1 MSDED
6 KTNIKDI
13 IKDVEKKNDNIEDI
27 LKAKEWPIE
36 GIYIKLFNE
45 IINELTSL
53 NAIIIDK
60 NPKNNFSKYDKTF
73 LYKAIDLFIN
83 LENDK
88 IPKEI
93 IETVL
98 TQGNFCIIMKVFINV
113 NKYNILSQNI
123 IEFNKN
129 IISLLSN
136 TLQNNAE
143 LLMDN
148 VLYYKNDILPKFLLS
163 LSKNRKGRE
172 FVYELERYIL
182 MFIQDSNKYLF
193 YLESMNIIINS
204 LKEQLNKKNFSNI
217 IEEIQ
222 GIIYTYKN
230 RINII
235 SRSMINLLIKL
246 FEINEKEITNN
257 EIKDDYYNNMIKNFL
272 KDCYNRIVFTYS
284 SNIIINSGDNNIK
297 NSKDKFQYNVDFM
310 NFLLEFYQEL
320 INNRLTNS
328 YTNFLLELFLNLD
341 NIGNGAK
348 RYKWI
353 ISHTKF
359 AEIVINSIIKL
370 KETNLLSLYLTKIV
384 FLSIPRD
391 NEYYKPEYDIVFL
404 FDKLKEIFDEKNLE
418 ISNNFFHIIVS
429 QIINLININN
439 HIIELIF
446 NKSNIFSQ
454 SLSIFNSNEFSNETK
469 YNLLEFLEKI
479 ISINNDKTILY
490 KFDYPITNKFD
501 LDDNF
506 DLNEPKSYGLKYKLY
521 LLFFSSDIDN
531 KKFINNIENIIN
543 NINFFF
549 ENKRIFE
556 IIVFTDLLF
565 KSFLINNNIRYTNEI
580 SKEIIDKINDIFIK
594 IPTLIFNKE
603 IIDSNEKLEKLIH
616 KFIELILS
624 FTYLFNQKIIE
635 SKKCKLFM
643 KSKIIFTE
651 ESLIKIF
658 QNIFEKIDNF
668 DLKNKIITNIFSFV
682 FSNNK
687 VLIDIIKENYKKILQ
702 SHFFILILLRALYN
716 INDYISLSKVY
727 EILLESINF
736 SMINIKVILCSDII
750 SFTIVLLIN
759 IYVNKDLDN
768 EPSIKECY
776 NNAISLLKI
785 LVNFLNQSTLIKYL
799 YNIFN
804 IFYESITDFENK
816 NNNEKSKKILL
827 ILFTI
832 LKESLGIFYNKQKQ
846 NYQYLSLSKNIF
858 PNPFI
863 YNIFY
868 INHLKLEESI
878 FHYNF
883 DIRINSFEN
892 IDKFYIV
899 NFINEKTNQSI
910 FIFIDNTKKLLIGE
924 NSNNKNQDD
933 ILASYEK
940 IDNYLLTDKN
950 FHNISIIVDTI
961 NKSIKIWIDYKNIIS
976 NNKIVHYKNF
986 TFDTF
991 GLFTGYNPD
1000 TIIKNNSKEISPI
1013 IDISNILLVNFSN
1026 DADNFLINKYK
1037 ETIKYDYNTDYVI
1050 EQLYKEKRERYY
1062 KFILAEFCFNLDVI
1076 KIIKSKCLKK
1086 FNNILDKY
1094 LTKNKEKSN
1103 KYIAYI
1109 DFFNPMKDKG
1119 ISKLYMFSLGQNIEE
1134 YYSSNKLLQFQN
1146 MNSLFVQNIFC
1157 EKQNIFSSSS
1167 NYVFIDFL
1175 LGFLFEI
1182 NKRRELLEEKIEINE
1197 EQKLKFLND
1206 EYINEYILNIFQILF
1221 NIKNKQILDYYLSDT
1236 NNEFISIK
1244 VRIFFK
1250 NNIYLLNN
1258 HSFLNKFIELLFKK
1272 NEYFLLFSVH
1282 VFTDLKIFSLLNNEI
1297 QNTLLINIKSLFEK
1311 EKDDLEE
1318 KDPIKKQQFLSKI
1331 KKEEEINPLLL
1342 SNLLDKLINLVLY
1355 YPLSNEEI
1363 KESNNKKQIDIILTI
1378 IKSIISKLKY
1388 DQYIKIVNNTKKIIQ
1403 SFEDKSENYNLE
1415 NFFENN
1421 KNILSKNNSFIDN
1434 ELINIQH
1441 ELLNK
1446 ALNQYGEKP
1455 VDQFMYYKV
1464 NKSNN
1469 GNKIRENSDIKTE
1482 NELNNDNLVDD
1493 FDMDDEQKNNNINKT
1508 TKFSYY
1514 HFLISYFKIG
1524 LEDFYGEIKFEKER
1538 KIFYRYI
1545 FLNFKEYRQK
1555 LGLSKYAWFVSG
1567 KASNHNIQ
1575 NKFILK
1581 ENYMKVHTRI
1591 KKKKNLVNL
1600 FSYKYDSDIKK
1611 FNEISIQLQ
1620 KLFIYDKISINY
1632 HFINLFK
1639 ENNNNFIVE
1648 NCLLINRL
1656 FKTLSLFILHNEYI
1670 LILTNIF
1677 IDKDNKLHVNFGKP
1691 GKNLWCI
1698 KEEDY
1703 LNELENYIKNNEDEF
1718 NKLFEEKKEENKEE
1732 DGHEFGLSKNY
1743 KFSVKKIKISEISE
1757 IYKTSFLQIPNSIE
1771 IVTNK
1776 GKNYFLCFNIDR
1788 RDNAFYMII
1797 DNISNKYSYD
1807 AKNKKLVSNL
1817 KKLYKPNSNEIFY
1830 MKYCPIYF
1838 CNSGIKYQKII
1849 DYKPKLRINKKELYN
1864 KVLIEKNI
1872 FINDII
1878 ANWAK
1883 NKISNFDYLML
1894 LNILSERSLNNLSQY
1909 IIFPTIICNFNQPF
1923 LNHMNSSIYRDLSLP
1938 IFACYSGLI
1947 NDFTELDSKIVDPL
1961 DIGDIYHSGIFYSTY
1976 AFVSYFLIRQHP
1988 YTEIHLE
1995 IQNGEF
2001 DTADRLFIGQKELST
2016 LDSKH
2021 QELIPALFTLPELY
2035 LNTNNFLFGNYSKM
2049 INGQIKPEPVSDFF
2063 LPDWADDDQRKFTLY
2078 LKRLLESKRVSQNLH
2093 SWIDL
2098 IFGYKMLGIESI
2110 NCYNTYRKACYEPT
2124 REEIETAFS
2133 EGMLYPLLVEKE
2145 EMGYLGKQLF
2155 KKQHRKKEVIP
2166 EYENKLCD
2174 KIQEIKNLKFIKLNI
2189 DSDTN
2194 EEIVKIN
2201 DIVITTQNEYI
2212 INSLIKKSYYIQGG
2226 ISSLKSI
2233 MNVLNNEYNEQHHKI
2248 INIKKLILSFEKG
2261 TKFNFLSKKYIILG
2275 DHSNL
2280 IYLNYNKKIIKIIYS
2295 SCNEYALYYLNEI
2308 GNISTIIANS
2318 KRTKLFI
2325 GFDNGNIIIYK
2336 IKIYKKDKNFMKEL
2350 DCIYPFIN
2358 VSTLNEENNNTINNN
2373 IKENIKN
2380 KKLETEQPPF
2390 IVLQKIISNNSFI
2403 RNNIHI
2409 PSKIKK
2415 LSLDE
2420 KNNILIAL
2428 TITNTIYLISLND
2441 NFKLMN
2447 KISYFSDMNYNYKM
2461 KNILTFADNGDFII
2475 YSSVSVNLFS
2485 INGVPLCELNL
2496 LNESYNI
2503 SKITYCVSSFSGDI
2517 LLFTGHKDGSVI
2529 IWKIKT
2535 IKSNEKDIFLHE
2547 YDYNYSFDFDKAKI
2561 KNYIL
2566 RRKFEMITK
2575 VEQSD
2580 DMKIPIK
2587 YMQISNDINYMLI
2600 INKNKNIFILSGK
2613 TDDENNINGKKE
2625 LDNLDKSGENKKKII
2640 CKICKKEYEENQY
2653 EQNNLENLENKNE
2666 ITKKATD
2673 SDFEIVDKFILYDK
2687 IIEDKGKIENE
2698 NICINCQMN
2707 LENFLYNC

>member
-1 MSDED
+1 
-6 KTNIKDI
+6 
-13 IKDVEKKNDNIEDI
+13 
-27 LKAKEWPIE
+27 
-36 GIYIKLFNE
+36 
-45 IINELTSL
+45 
-53 NAIIIDK
+53 
-60 NPKNNFSKYDKTF
+60 
-73 LYKAIDLFIN
+73 
-83 LENDK
+83 
-88 IPKEI
+88 
-93 IETVL
+93 
-98 TQGNFCIIMKVFINV
+98 
-113 NKYNILSQNI
+113 
-123 IEFNKN
+123 
-129 IISLLSN
+129 
-136 TLQNNAE
+136 
-143 LLMDN
+143 
-148 VLYYKNDILPKFLLS
+148 
-163 LSKNRKGRE
+163 
-172 FVYELERYIL
+172 
-182 MFIQDSNKYLF
+182 
-193 YLESMNIIINS
+193 
-204 LKEQLNKKNFSNI
+204 
-217 IEEIQ
+217 
-222 GIIYTYKN
+222 
-230 RINII
+230 
-235 SRSMINLLIKL
+235 
-246 FEINEKEITNN
+246 
-257 EIKDDYYNNMIKNFL
+257 
-272 KDCYNRIVFTYS
+272 
-284 SNIIINSGDNNIK
+284 
-297 NSKDKFQYNVDFM
+297 
-310 NFLLEFYQEL
+310 
-320 INNRLTNS
+320 
-328 YTNFLLELFLNLD
+328 
-341 NIGNGAK
+341 
-348 RYKWI
+348 
-353 ISHTKF
+353 
-359 AEIVINSIIKL
+359 
-370 KETNLLSLYLTKIV
+370 
-384 FLSIPRD
+384 
-391 NEYYKPEYDIVFL
+391 
-404 FDKLKEIFDEKNLE
+404 
-418 ISNNFFHIIVS
+418 
-429 QIINLININN
+429 
-439 HIIELIF
+439 
-446 NKSNIFSQ
+446 
-454 SLSIFNSNEFSNETK
+454 
-469 YNLLEFLEKI
+469 
-479 ISINNDKTILY
+479 
-490 KFDYPITNKFD
+490 
-501 LDDNF
+501 
-506 DLNEPKSYGLKYKLY
+506 
-521 LLFFSSDIDN
+521 
-531 KKFINNIENIIN
+531 
-543 NINFFF
+543 
-549 ENKRIFE
+549 
-556 IIVFTDLLF
+556 
-565 KSFLINNNIRYTNEI
+565 
-580 SKEIIDKINDIFIK
+580 
-594 IPTLIFNKE
+594 
-603 IIDSNEKLEKLIH
+603 
-616 KFIELILS
+616 
-624 FTYLFNQKIIE
+624 
-635 SKKCKLFM
+635 
-643 KSKIIFTE
+643 
-651 ESLIKIF
+651 
-658 QNIFEKIDNF
+658 
-668 DLKNKIITNIFSFV
+668 
-682 FSNNK
+682 
-687 VLIDIIKENYKKILQ
+687 
-702 SHFFILILLRALYN
+702 
-716 INDYISLSKVY
+716 
-727 EILLESINF
+727 
-736 SMINIKVILCSDII
+736 
-750 SFTIVLLIN
+750 
-759 IYVNKDLDN
+759 
-768 EPSIKECY
+768 
-776 NNAISLLKI
+776 
-785 LVNFLNQSTLIKYL
+785 
-799 YNIFN
+799 
-804 IFYESITDFENK
+804 
-816 NNNEKSKKILL
+816 
-827 ILFTI
+827 
-832 LKESLGIFYNKQKQ
+832 
-846 NYQYLSLSKNIF
+846 
-858 PNPFI
+858 
-863 YNIFY
+863 
-868 INHLKLEESI
+868 
-878 FHYNF
+878 
-883 DIRINSFEN
+883 
-892 IDKFYIV
+892 
-899 NFINEKTNQSI
+899 
-910 FIFIDNTKKLLIGE
+910 
-924 NSNNKNQDD
+924 
-933 ILASYEK
+933 
-940 IDNYLLTDKN
+940 
-950 FHNISIIVDTI
+950 
-961 NKSIKIWIDYKNIIS
+961 
-976 NNKIVHYKNF
+976 
-986 TFDTF
+986 
-991 GLFTGYNPD
+991 
-1000 TIIKNNSKEISPI
+1000 
-1013 IDISNILLVNFSN
+1013 
-1026 DADNFLINKYK
+1026 
-1037 ETIKYDYNTDYVI
+1037 
-1050 EQLYKEKRERYY
+1050 
-1062 KFILAEFCFNLDVI
+1062 
-1076 KIIKSKCLKK
+1076 
-1086 FNNILDKY
+1086 
-1094 LTKNKEKSN
+1094 
-1103 KYIAYI
+1103 
-1109 DFFNPMKDKG
+1109 
-1119 ISKLYMFSLGQNIEE
+1119 
-1134 YYSSNKLLQFQN
+1134 
-1146 MNSLFVQNIFC
+1146 
-1157 EKQNIFSSSS
+1157 
-1167 NYVFIDFL
+1167 
-1175 LGFLFEI
+1175 
-1182 NKRRELLEEKIEINE
+1182 
-1197 EQKLKFLND
+1197 
-1206 EYINEYILNIFQILF
+1206 
-1221 NIKNKQILDYYLSDT
+1221 
-1236 NNEFISIK
+1236 
-1244 VRIFFK
+1244 
-1250 NNIYLLNN
+1250 
-1258 HSFLNKFIELLFKK
+1258 
-1272 NEYFLLFSVH
+1272 
-1282 VFTDLKIFSLLNNEI
+1282 
-1297 QNTLLINIKSLFEK
+1297 
-1311 EKDDLEE
+1311 
-1318 KDPIKKQQFLSKI
+1318 
-1331 KKEEEINPLLL
+1331 
-1342 SNLLDKLINLVLY
+1342 
-1355 YPLSNEEI
+1355 
-1363 KESNNKKQIDIILTI
+1363 
-1378 IKSIISKLKY
+1378 
-1388 DQYIKIVNNTKKIIQ
+1388 
-1403 SFEDKSENYNLE
+1403 
-1415 NFFENN
+1415 
-1421 KNILSKNNSFIDN
+1421 
-1434 ELINIQH
+1434 
-1441 ELLNK
+1441 
-1446 ALNQYGEKP
+1446 
-1455 VDQFMYYKV
+1455 MYYKV

-1469 GNKIRENSDIKTE
+1469 ENKIMENSDIKIE

-1555 LGLSKYAWFVSG
+1555 LGLSKYAWFLSG

-1776 GKNYFLCFNIDR
+1776 GKNYFLCLNIDR
-1788 RDNAFYMII
+1788 RDNVFYMII

-1864 KVLIEKNI
+1864 KVLVEKNI

-2275 DHSNL
+2275 DHSNP

-2587 YMQISNDINYMLI
+2587 
-2600 INKNKNIFILSGK
+2600 
-2613 TDDENNINGKKE
+2613 
-2625 LDNLDKSGENKKKII
+2625 
-2640 CKICKKEYEENQY
+2640 CKLVMI
-2653 EQNNLENLENKNE
+2653 
-2666 ITKKATD
+2666 
-2673 SDFEIVDKFILYDK
+2673 
-2687 IIEDKGKIENE
+2687 
-2698 NICINCQMN
+2698 
-2707 LENFLYNC
+2707 